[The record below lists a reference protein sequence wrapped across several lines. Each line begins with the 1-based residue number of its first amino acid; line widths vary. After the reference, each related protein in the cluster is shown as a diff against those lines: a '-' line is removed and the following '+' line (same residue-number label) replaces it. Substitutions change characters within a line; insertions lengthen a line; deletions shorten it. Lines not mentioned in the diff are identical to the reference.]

1 MKQKVSFNKVRGLL
15 APDNEADAAL
25 GKNISSNQPD
35 VEVLA
40 VALKRVPCSRE
51 AFEKMKFP
59 DKDWVHLQFCVV
71 AVGAPGFSSAP
82 YLSTKKK
89 GEKDRDTQPLYE
101 TSGKGTVFYP
111 FEKGRTGKDRGRRV
125 AEVDGAT
132 LTAVLEPGVCLTK
145 FLRDENDAFEPG
157 RFFAPAAGQE
167 ATAEIAENS
176 FVFLQVGVT
185 NAEQAAAGRL
195 LKIKRVMPV
204 ADARVVAPFMSQMP
218 ASAAE
223 HTAVMTGS
231 SERYPS
237 IAKVTTVPNYKL
249 FAFRPDSS
257 SYVSQ
262 DGEGA
267 ILASDSDGTAFHVSE
282 RTLTTCTLA
291 ANASRARKLL
301 NIALAMDAVTVL
313 VRSSA
318 HEDVLMERPKSEA
331 VHLCVD
337 TNRMLLCRSIYEYD
351 TWPGTE
357 STRLQLVHRE
367 KEGVVYWTDPSRT
380 IMLPSDQESQ
390 LLFELGLAQKHQ
402 AEERA
407 GQQPGLLSDG
417 CVGDFYPLRVH
428 TAPVGSLEE
437 LIANKNLAMSL
448 QLRPSL
454 RNHGGAGKR
463 KREAVEADELD
474 VEDDE

>member
-1 MKQKVSFNKVRGLL
+1 MKSKVSFNKVRGLL
-15 APDNEADAAL
+15 APDNEMDAAL
-25 GKNISSNQPD
+25 GKNINSNQPD

-40 VALKRVPCSRE
+40 MALKRVPCSRE
-51 AFEKMKFP
+51 AFEEMKTA

-89 GEKDRDTQPLYE
+89 GEKDKDTQPLYE
-101 TSGKGTVFYP
+101 TSSKGTVFFP

-125 AEVDGAT
+125 SEVEGT
-132 LTAVLEPGVCLTK
+132 VLTAILEPGVCLTK

-157 RFFAPAAGQE
+157 RFFAPAPGQE

-195 LKIKRVMPV
+195 LKIKRIMPV
-204 ADARVVAPFMSQMP
+204 ADTRVVSPFLSQMP
-218 ASAAE
+218 QSAAE
-223 HTAVMTGS
+223 HEAVMVGS
-231 SERYPS
+231 NEQYPS
-237 IAKVTTVPNYKL
+237 IAKLTITPSYKIYAL
-249 FAFRPDSS
+249 RPDPT
-257 SYVSQ
+257 SYVAQ
-262 DGEGA
+262 AGEGA
-267 ILASDSDGTAFHVSE
+267 ILASDNGGWALHVSA
-282 RTLTTCTLA
+282 RTLTRCTLA
-291 ANASRARKLL
+291 ANAGRARKLL

-313 VRSSA
+313 VRSSV
-318 HEDVLMERPKSEA
+318 HEEAVHGQPVSEA
-331 VHLCVD
+331 VHLHVD
-337 TNRMLLCRSIYEYD
+337 TNRMLLCRSIHEYD
-351 TWPGTE
+351 TWPGTD
-357 STRLQLVHRE
+357 STRLQLVHQER
-367 KEGVVYWTDPSRT
+367 EGVVYWTDPSRT

-390 LLFELGLAQKHQ
+390 LLFELSLALKHQ

-417 CVGDFYPLRVH
+417 CVGDFYPVRVH
-428 TAPVGSLEE
+428 TAPVGSLDE
-437 LIANKNLAMSL
+437 LIANKNLVMSL

-463 KREAVEADELD
+463 RREAVEADELD
-474 VEDDE
+474 VEGDE